1 MDPIMLGLL
10 PRGSR
15 TITRARAKELAQWAG
30 PEGKFP
36 ALKIASGDRR
46 ESV

>member
-15 TITRARAKELAQWAG
+15 TITRARAKELAQWFG